1 MNNLNGINDQNTDFI
16 NDSGLGDE
24 ISQLG
29 DEIKGLYRF
38 VSNKSPLSN
47 NNTPLS
53 VNESSR
59 LDYLVVNLISD
70 ISSKNN
76 TNPYITYSNIFIF
89 KLLFFSFFLFF

>member
-1 MNNLNGINDQNTDFI
+1 MNTLNGINDQNTDFI
-16 NDSGLGDE
+16 NDEGLGDE

-38 VSNKSPLSN
+38 VSNKSPSSN

-59 LDYLVVNLISD
+59 LDYLVANLISD

-76 TNPYITYSNIFIF
+76 TNP
-89 KLLFFSFFLFF
+89 

>member
-1 MNNLNGINDQNTDFI
+1 MNTLNGINDQNTDFI
-16 NDSGLGDE
+16 NDEGLGDE

-59 LDYLVVNLISD
+59 LDYLVANLISD

-76 TNPYITYSNIFIF
+76 TNP
-89 KLLFFSFFLFF
+89 